1 MALCIILWYFSIDA
15 FKTSEIQ
22 LQRTQVVAHL
32 KRMGLHDFGI
42 FLRLAGISEIDNL
55 VYLHLLYTV
64 PNFRD
69 SFGKI
74 RAQIFI
80 SWPYLAKP
88 NQS

>member
-1 MALCIILWYFSIDA
+1 
-15 FKTSEIQ
+15 
-22 LQRTQVVAHL
+22 
-32 KRMGLHDFGI
+32 MGLHDFGI

-74 RAQIFI
+74 RAQIFM
-80 SWPYLAKP
+80 S
-88 NQS
+88 